1 MCYEQATSGTFS
13 PLTRDTTVILRGPP
27 TLSGPGAG
35 EANILRKNICE
46 LLKNICELLKNICE
60 LLKNICELSKN
71 IWSSDVQYANV
82 GQGASL
88 WCQAT
93 AVPRILGFTWS
104 FNGQELGAL
113 AGAGA
118 NFSIVESQQVG
129 TGEVTSQ

>member
-46 LLKNICELLKNICE
+46 LL
-60 LLKNICELSKN
+60 KN

-129 TGEVTSQ
+129 TGEITSQ

>member
-46 LLKNICELLKNICE
+46 LLKNICELLKNI
-60 LLKNICELSKN
+60 
-71 IWSSDVQYANV
+71 WSSDVQYANV

-113 AGAGA
+113 GGAGA

>member
-1 MCYEQATSGTFS
+1 MCFVQATSGTFS

-27 TLSGPGAG
+27 TLSGPAAG
-35 EANILRKNICE
+35 ERETSCGKIFANYK
-46 LLKNICELLKNICE
+46 
-60 LLKNICELSKN
+60 KN
-71 IWSSDVQYANV
+71 IWSSDVQHANV

-113 AGAGA
+113 GGAGA
-118 NFSIVESQQVG
+118 NFSIVESQQEG
-129 TGEVTSQ
+129 TGEVTSH